1 MTAVGFI
8 GLGLIGARRF
18 QIVRDLGHKILF
30 AVDPDPL
37 RHAQMKTDGCRFAKT
52 LDELSDQDTS
62 GVQAIFVA
70 VPHYLAA
77 NYCRWGFSRK
87 AHVLCEKPMG
97 ISVAEAEE
105 IRHAASEAKVQFCAG
120 FNYRFLPGV
129 VALRDLLASGQLGT
143 IHRIKMAMGHGGRP
157 GMENEWKLKK
167 AKAGGGAL
175 IDPGIHLV
183 DLVRNLFGESEV
195 VSSRLRKLFWRS
207 DVEDNC
213 FVALRAGEADV
224 TIEVSLTSW
233 KNHFSIEVYG
243 SDGQAILSGR
253 GGNYGSQH
261 LEFVNRWFWKD
272 DDRRFVRDYGS
283 ADPSFELET
292 RAFIDLI
299 SSDTSNPILST
310 AEDGCAALKIVED
323 LYAATDTR
331 GL

>member
-18 QIVRDLGHKILF
+18 QIVRDLGHQISF

-37 RHAQMKTDGCRFAKT
+37 RHVQMKMDGCRFAAA
-52 LDELSDQDTS
+52 LGELSEQDTS

-70 VPHYLAA
+70 VPHHLAA
-77 NYCRWGFSRK
+77 EYCRWGFGRK

-97 ISVAEAEE
+97 ISLAEADE
-105 IRHAASEAKVQFCAG
+105 IRRAASQADVRFCAG
-120 FNYRFLPGV
+120 FNYRFLPGIT
-129 VALRDLLASGQLGT
+129 ALRDLLHSGQLGT

-175 IDPGIHLV
+175 IDPGIHLI
-183 DLVRNLFGESEV
+183 DLVRNLFGEPRV
-195 VSSRLRKLFWRS
+195 VSSRLRKLFWPS

-213 FVALRAGEADV
+213 FLALRTGESDI

-233 KNHFSIEVYG
+233 KNHFSIEAYG
-243 SDGQAILSGR
+243 SDGQATLTGR

-272 DDRRFVRDYGS
+272 DDRRFARDYGS

-292 RAFIDLI
+292 RAFLDLI
-299 SSDTSNPILST
+299 SSNIGNPALST
-310 AEDGCAALKIVED
+310 AEDGRAALKIVEE
-323 LYAATDTR
+323 LYALAD
-331 GL
+331 